1 MDDETSDRRTDVTLR
16 NAVVRL
22 RLIEARIVDN
32 LSTDDAAE
40 LTDSINALVAALR
53 RHGVLK

>member
-1 MDDETSDRRTDVTLR
+1 MDDETFDRRTDVTLR

-32 LSTDDAAE
+32 LSTDDASE
-40 LTDSINALVAALR
+40 LTDSIDDLVAALR
-53 RHGVLK
+53 RKGVLK